1 MIDSG
6 LAHCNQF
13 EPSLLTRQTAVSVEK
28 LSQEQE

>member
-13 EPSLLTRQTAVSVEK
+13 EAPLLPRQTAVRVEK
-28 LSQEQE
+28 LSQEQD